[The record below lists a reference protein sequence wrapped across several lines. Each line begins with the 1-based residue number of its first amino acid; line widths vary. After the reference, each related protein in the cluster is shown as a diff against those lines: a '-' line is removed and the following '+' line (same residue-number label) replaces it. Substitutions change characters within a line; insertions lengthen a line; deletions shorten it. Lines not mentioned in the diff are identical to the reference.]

1 MTAIKASLF
10 ITLSL
15 LTAMTAVAKPL
26 EVIVAPAVEREIA
39 DPIEAL
45 GTLRANETAVI
56 TATLTDTISEIR
68 FDDGQRVKGGDLL
81 VALTNREQLAELEAV
96 EAEVREAERQFERV
110 QDLAD
115 RGQESRALLDQRRRE
130 LETARARLRAVDAR
144 LSDRLIKAPFDGIV
158 DLRSVSVGSLLTPG
172 APITTL
178 IDDSVMK
185 LDFPVPELYLDQVRT
200 GLIVRA
206 GSRAFP
212 DQTFTGE
219 VVSISN
225 QVDPVTRAFQVRAE
239 IPNPER
245 RLRPGMLMTVT
256 LDSAPRQSLMVPE
269 EGLSSSGRR
278 HFVMLI
284 EDGEGQ
290 AVVRRREVEIGVRRP
305 GEVEIISGLAR
316 GDQVVIHGGF
326 RLSDGD
332 QVSIRAVAEGDRSLA
347 DILANRSAG

>member
-212 DQTFTGE
+212 
-219 VVSISN
+219 
-225 QVDPVTRAFQVRAE
+225 
-239 IPNPER
+239 
-245 RLRPGMLMTVT
+245 
-256 LDSAPRQSLMVPE
+256 
-269 EGLSSSGRR
+269 
-278 HFVMLI
+278 
-284 EDGEGQ
+284 
-290 AVVRRREVEIGVRRP
+290 
-305 GEVEIISGLAR
+305 
-316 GDQVVIHGGF
+316 
-326 RLSDGD
+326 
-332 QVSIRAVAEGDRSLA
+332 
-347 DILANRSAG
+347 